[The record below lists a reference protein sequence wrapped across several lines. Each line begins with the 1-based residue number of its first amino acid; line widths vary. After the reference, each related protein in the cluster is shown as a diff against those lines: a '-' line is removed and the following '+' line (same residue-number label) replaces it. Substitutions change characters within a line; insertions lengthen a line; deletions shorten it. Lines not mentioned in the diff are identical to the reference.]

1 MAICTEGLKILT
13 SIKAFAHDEQ
23 NLTWIENTETYSRLV
38 LDDVAEEDTGKYIVR
53 ITNKESLKLQTSQ

>member
-1 MAICTEGLKILT
+1 MT

-38 LDDVAEEDTGKYIVR
+38 LDDVAEEDTGKYIVQ
-53 ITNKESLKLQTSQ
+53 ITNKEKVCNERKKSSN